1 MKTLVLLSALML
13 SGCGLVNPE
22 TSFSITV
29 ESEEEFFRCWTD
41 NATGQ
46 IAGSVVIRIDN
57 VKDVKV
63 NGKSVEWCY
72 SEIDGVEQLLFAPV
86 KIGDT
91 YKVILK

>member
-1 MKTLVLLSALML
+1 ML
-13 SGCGLVNPE
+13 SGCGLMNPE
-22 TSFSITV
+22 ASFSITV
-29 ESEEEFFRCWTD
+29 ESENEFYRCWTD

-46 IAGSVVIRIDN
+46 IVGSVVIRIDN

-72 SEIDGVEQLLFAPV
+72 AEIDGVEQLFFAPV

-91 YKVILK
+91 YKVFLK